1 MPIRSGVIEGDYIHR
16 VTVTEEHFSKVPV
29 TIQASR
35 GPLCCSV
42 FIPDGGF
49 KGFGNETKKLSAKKD
64 QMYWLGC
71 QKLFLYC

>member
-1 MPIRSGVIEGDYIHR
+1 MIEGDYIHR
-16 VTVTEEHFSKVPV
+16 VTVTGEHFSKVPV
-29 TIQASR
+29 TIQARR

-42 FIPDGGF
+42 FIPDGDF
-49 KGFGNETKKLSAKKD
+49 KDFGNEKKNYKLKKN